1 MRKILIFVFI
11 FCGSSLCFG
20 QQTFLFVKKSL
31 IELRSYE
38 DSIKSKPLGFIKTN
52 VAEGYFPT
60 AKEKKDYYPLC
71 FIRTN
76 DSFFPELHVQ
86 YFYNENDSSL
96 LSTSYDWN
104 IMDYV
109 KNLKT
114 DGDKF
119 DIEIKREKDY
129 LTKYSSIKTELIKIW
144 GQPNSVEE
152 NKANDGYFYRLKWD
166 NDKTNILVLLKFS
179 TELKQFPG
187 NMKFGSYNIRVKIDY
202 KK

>member
-1 MRKILIFVFI
+1 MKKLLVFVV
-11 FCGSSLCFG
+11 FCCSSYCFG
-20 QQTFLFVKKSL
+20 QQNFLFVRKNL
-31 IELRSYE
+31 TQLRSYE
-38 DSIKSKPLGFIKTN
+38 DSIKSKPLGYLKTN
-52 VAEGYFPT
+52 VGEGYFPT
-60 AKEKKDYYPLC
+60 ANEKKDYFPLS

-86 YFYNENDSSL
+86 YFYTELDSSL

-119 DIEIKREKDY
+119 DLEIKREKDY
-129 LTKYSSIKTELIKIW
+129 LAKYSLIKTELIKDL

-152 NKANDGYFYRLKWD
+152 SRAKDGYFYRLIWD
-166 NDKTNILVLLKFS
+166 NNKINILVLLKFS

-187 NMKFGSYNIRVKIDY
+187 NMKIGSYNIRVKIDY